1 MTRQE
6 VLKEY
11 KTKLGFPE
19 SSTMDRI
26 FDILFDGE
34 NDAEVIGAMPG
45 TVPEIAEKTGLD
57 EGEVKSIVER
67 LFKRGAAAHPMNRPD
82 VWKLFPVMIE
92 LRDASVITPD
102 LPQELVELW
111 ETIIFIETK
120 PLVELMK
127 GANLPSGLRVV
138 PIEEAVESK
147 DVVLDIDSAR
157 KLIRDAEVISAQP
170 CACRTHARL
179 MGRGQDCPAPPE
191 AVCMQTNG
199 FARSV
204 LARGIGKQIT
214 TEEALRRLD
223 AVEKAGLIHMTRNS
237 TAKDAFLCNCCGCC
251 CGGFHFL
258 KNFKFAGV
266 FAPSRFRVRH
276 DEELCAQCGTC
287 VKRCQF
293 GAISMADDGTV
304 KTDPSLCYGCG
315 NCVYTCP
322 SGARVLE
329 EIRPREFVPAAR
341 AK

>member
-6 VLKEY
+6 ILKEY

-19 SSTMDRI
+19 SITMDKI

-34 NDAEVIGAMPG
+34 HDAEVIGALPG

-57 EGEVKSIVER
+57 EGEVKSIAER
-67 LFKRGAAAHPMNRPD
+67 LYKRGAAAHPMNRPE
-82 VWKLFPVMIE
+82 VYKLFPVMIE
-92 LRDASVITPD
+92 LRDASVISQD
-102 LPQELVELW
+102 VPQELFELW
-111 ETIIFIETK
+111 ETIVFTETK

-127 GANLPSGLRVV
+127 GAGLPAGLRVV

-147 DVVLDIDSAR
+147 DIVLDIDSAR
-157 KLIRDAEVISAQP
+157 KLIRDAEVISVQP
-170 CACRTHARL
+170 CACRTHARR
-179 MGRGQDCPAPPE
+179 MGRGQDCPAPSTN
-191 AVCMQTNG
+191 ACMQING

-204 LARGIGKQIT
+204 LARGVGRQLT
-214 TEEALRRLD
+214 TEEALKLLD
-223 AVEKAGLIHMTRNS
+223 ATEKAGLIHMTRNS

-251 CGGFHFL
+251 CAGFHFL

-276 DEELCAQCGTC
+276 DEAACTQCGIC

-304 KTDPSLCYGCG
+304 KTDTSMCYGCG
-315 NCVYTCP
+315 NCVFTCP
-322 SGARVLE
+322 SDARVLE
-329 EIRPREFVPAAR
+329 EIRPREFVPATR
-341 AK
+341 PK